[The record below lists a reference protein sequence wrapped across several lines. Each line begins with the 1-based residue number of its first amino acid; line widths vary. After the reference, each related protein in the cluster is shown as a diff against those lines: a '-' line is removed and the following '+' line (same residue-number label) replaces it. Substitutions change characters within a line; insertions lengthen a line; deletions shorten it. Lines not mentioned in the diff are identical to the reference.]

1 MITLKLSDKDIRKWI
16 EKESCERGYRYF
28 EDGAISDAQR
38 QGMTLKAY
46 CEGSRPQPYRVRVI
60 FVRDGISEAHC
71 SCPVGGG
78 GRCKHVAA
86 LLFTY
91 LNRPREFRDVEELD
105 TSLEKRTKDE
115 LIVLIKQMLARQP
128 EMEMILE
135 TLLPTEGKRHT
146 QIDIESYRHRAAA
159 AFRCVRHEWGV
170 EMDIAAELN
179 SVVELGKGFA
189 DRGDYISAAKVYQA
203 VSQEVLSHYE
213 MFHDEEGE
221 LGSMVN
227 NCVEALGQCLAGVG
241 YDTAIREMILH
252 ALFDIYHFDV
262 DFGGVGL
269 SDEVPDIILKH
280 ASPEE
285 RSTVAG
291 WVRAAMPPVKK
302 DSWSDNWHR
311 EEYGGF
317 LLELEKETLDDEG
330 YLRICRE
337 TGRLDDMVERL
348 LTLGRR
354 DEAIAEVEKA
364 SDYDMLQLADI
375 FVAHRQ
381 SETAEHLM
389 VERTKTTKDTRVLDW
404 LKKRYKERGDISA
417 ALVLAQRLFQMRAEF
432 SNYQEVRALAQK
444 CGDWEKLRVQLLSEI
459 ANRKEYN
466 LLTKVYL
473 DEGEIDRALETMKR
487 TGVCAW
493 GNNLQVEVARA
504 AEKTRPN
511 AAIEIYHQ
519 LVDALINVQGRDNYR
534 QACTYLSRA
543 RNLYQ
548 RLGQE
553 ETWTRYILALRER
566 NRSLRALME
575 ELSKAG
581 I

>member
-1 MITLKLSDKDIRKWI
+1 MTTLKLCDKDIQKWI
-16 EKESCERGYRYF
+16 EAESCKRGYRYF
-28 EDGAISDAQR
+28 EDGAIYDAQR

-46 CEGSRPQPYRVRVI
+46 CEGSRPQPYLVHVT
-60 FVRDGISEAHC
+60 FNRDGISEAHC

-78 GRCKHVAA
+78 HCKHVAA

-91 LNRPREFRDVEELD
+91 LNRPQEFRDVEELD
-105 TSLEKRTKDE
+105 TVLEKRTKDE
-115 LIVLIKQMLARQP
+115 LIVLIKQMVARQP

-135 TLLPTEGKRHT
+135 TSLPTEGKHHT
-146 QIDIESYRHRAAA
+146 EIDIESYRRRAAA
-159 AFRCVRHEWGV
+159 AFRYVRHEWGV

-189 DRGDYISAAKVYQA
+189 DRGDYISAAKVYQT

-221 LGSMVN
+221 LGSVVN
-227 NCVEALGQCLAGVG
+227 NCVEELGQCLAGVG
-241 YDTAIREMILH
+241 NDTAIREMILH
-252 ALFDIYHFDV
+252 ALFDIYRFDV
-262 DFGGVGL
+262 DFGGVCL

-285 RSTVAG
+285 HCTVAG

-302 DSWSDNWHR
+302 DSWNDNWHHK
-311 EEYGGF
+311 EYGGF

-330 YLRICRE
+330 YLCICRE
-337 TGRLDDMVERL
+337 TGRLEDMVERL

-354 DEAIAEVEKA
+354 DEAIAETEKA
-364 SDYDMLQLADI
+364 GDYDMLQLADI

-389 VERTKTTKDTRVLDW
+389 VERTKTTKDTRILDW
-404 LKKRYKERGDISA
+404 LKTRYKERGAISA

-432 SNYQEVRALAQK
+432 SNYLEVRALAQK
-444 CGDWEKLRVQLLSEI
+444 CGNWEKLRVQLLSEI
-459 ANRKEYN
+459 ANHKEYN
-466 LLTKVYL
+466 LLTKIYL
-473 DEGEIDRALETMKR
+473 DEDEIDRALETVKR
-487 TGVCAW
+487 TEVCAL

-511 AAIEIYHQ
+511 AAIKIY
-519 LVDALINVQGRDNYR
+519 LELADALINVRGRDNYR
-534 QACTYLSRA
+534 QACAFLSRA

-548 RLGQE
+548 RLGRE
-553 ETWTRYILALRER
+553 ETWTHYILALRER

-575 ELSKAG
+575 ELSKAR